1 MANQIKNKEELETA
15 YKTLLSQYNYSG
27 EILNILANL
36 LAECSYLT
44 TLNTSSVLREGSL
57 LTATQLDSMLALAHD
72 NQCPVSRGYC
82 QRLHINDLY
91 VTQNRTVKA
100 FDLMESKSA
109 NYKLYFSEDA
119 SYDTSGGLVY
129 LTLLVG
135 SDLVVYENTDV
146 VDNRLS
152 STTHILEIPDEGL
165 SEDFLLFKNEEQIY
179 NVDEIALK
187 DQTDA
192 KYQGMMYTT
201 NARLLSESIPYYIAT
216 CPPNFSVKIYNY
228 SKFKKDDKYT
238 FKCVKKVKSNV
249 PDISTNIINSLQ
261 GFIYKGNSPSITSTA
276 SIDAENSISFLKTKI
291 IANFRDRSY
300 ISSYNAITN
309 AISSKLAEYF
319 LGYTINIVEGQF
331 LVTYALKDGANFT
344 TAMMNSVKQELVFD
358 YRIEEELVF
367 KQAKDKKVPLYL
379 NIYYDS
385 VIDELAITAIIDDYQ
400 KKVGG
405 EYTVD
410 ALKSYISKQENISY
424 VEYIPEYADLMRDQ
438 GENVSLE
445 VEEPKLD
452 DYGSYVDNEDGSHVM
467 ETVIYRLRFSPRE
480 IRYIPHGSSI

>member
-201 NARLLSESIPYYIAT
+201 NVRLLSESIPYYIAT

-276 SIDAENSISFLKTKI
+276 SIDAENSISLLKTKI

-331 LVTYALKDGANFT
+331 LVTYALKDGATFT
-344 TAMMNSVKQELVFD
+344 TAMMNSVKQKLVFD

-410 ALKSYISKQENISY
+410 ALKSFISKQENISY

-452 DYGSYVDNEDGSHVM
+452 DYGSYVDNEDGTHVM

-480 IRYIPHGSSI
+480 IRYIPLGSSI

>member
-238 FKCVKKVKSNV
+238 FKCIKKVKSNV

-276 SIDAENSISFLKTKI
+276 SIEAENSISFLKTKI

-452 DYGSYVDNEDGSHVM
+452 DYGSYVDNEDGTHVM

-480 IRYIPHGSSI
+480 IRYIPNGSSI

>member
-238 FKCVKKVKSNV
+238 FKCIKKVKSNV

-276 SIDAENSISFLKTKI
+276 SIEAENSISFLKTKI

-344 TAMMNSVKQELVFD
+344 TAMKNSVKQELVFD

-452 DYGSYVDNEDGSHVM
+452 DYGSYVDNEDGTHVM

-480 IRYIPHGSSI
+480 IRYIPNGSSI